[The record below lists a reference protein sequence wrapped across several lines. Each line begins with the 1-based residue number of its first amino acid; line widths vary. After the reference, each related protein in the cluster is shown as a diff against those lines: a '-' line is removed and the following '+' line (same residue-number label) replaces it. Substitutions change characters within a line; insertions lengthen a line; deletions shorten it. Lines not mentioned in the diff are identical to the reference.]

1 MSLAYAPF
9 TPNDST
15 TIGLGDHIEQKKQ
28 ERDQQRN
35 RTVKRRPTNDN
46 SNVQK
51 VMNVVRAYDDIE
63 DNELAD
69 FNPPPKPEL
78 SKVKEGS
85 LPAPTA
91 SDRPPMLPD
100 TAESP
105 AAQLAREQRMEQQQA
120 TAPPWAEPAAA
131 RRVSPADR
139 ANEAAGLPRNLGM
152 MDNGAANMPTPYRYP
167 PSQEGFANANGEEV
181 KPDAFMPYFTR
192 MSDAQNGRGPQMM
205 NRDQIL
211 DKLNYLIHLLEEQ
224 QDQKTGSAM
233 EDVILYTFLGVFMI
247 FMVDGFARAGKYT
260 R

>member
-9 TPNDST
+9 TTNEST

-28 ERDQQRN
+28 EREQQRN
-35 RTVKRRPTNDN
+35 RTVKRRPNND

-51 VMNVVRAYDDIE
+51 VMNVVRAYDDVE
-63 DNELAD
+63 DSELAD

-85 LPAPTA
+85 LPG
-91 SDRPPMLPD
+91 SVHDRPPMLPD
-100 TAESP
+100 TSESP
-105 AAQLAREQRMEQQQA
+105 AAQFARQQQLDQQQA
-120 TAPPWAEPAAA
+120 TPPPWTEPAAA
-131 RRVSPADR
+131 KRVSPADR
-139 ANEAAGLPRNLGM
+139 ANEAAGLPRDFS
-152 MDNGAANMPTPYRYP
+152 MDGAANMPTPYRYP
-167 PSQEGFANANGEEV
+167 SAPNAREGFANTSPE
-181 KPDAFMPYFTR
+181 PDSFMPYFTR
-192 MSDAQNGRGPQMM
+192 MSDAQNGRGLKMM

-233 EDVILYTFLGVFMI
+233 EDIVLYTFLGVFMI